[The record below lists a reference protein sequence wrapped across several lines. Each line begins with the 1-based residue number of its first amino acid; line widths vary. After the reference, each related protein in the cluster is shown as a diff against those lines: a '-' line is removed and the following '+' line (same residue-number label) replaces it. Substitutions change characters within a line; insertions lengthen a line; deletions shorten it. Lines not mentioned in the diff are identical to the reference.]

1 MVDPPIQEKTSFEWP
16 SNAFFRCGSSLEC
29 STCVS
34 RWISIRQFPVTI
46 PWSFKS
52 MSGGTHSD
60 NSSNILI
67 RLSVM
72 MFLQFFT
79 WGAWFATLALAL
91 GSNGLGDYIGA
102 AFESAPIA
110 AIFA

>member
-1 MVDPPIQEKTSFEWP
+1 
-16 SNAFFRCGSSLEC
+16 
-29 STCVS
+29 
-34 RWISIRQFPVTI
+34 
-46 PWSFKS
+46 

-102 AFESAPIA
+102 AFEFLHHFFWVWSQIA
-110 AIFA
+110 FSPHKS